1 MAKLNS
7 MKKAFFPLIFILL
20 NSFYGAA
27 QQDPHFTQ
35 YFDNMLFVNPAY
47 AGSNK
52 LLSATAIHREQWV
65 GFDGAPSSTTFSLH
79 SPLPYESVGVGFTA
93 VRDVIGPTKQ
103 TMFYGDFSYT
113 LRFKSKGS
121 LSFGLKAGLNLIN
134 NETQTL
140 QTVDQGDAQLTTNVL
155 NRINP
160 NFGGGIYYRSPKF
173 FIGVSTPKI
182 LEQSYDGSGTNL
194 EKRHYF
200 GIIGGIIPLKNLW
213 KLRPT
218 AQVKM
223 TVGAPMSIDA
233 SLAGIYNDKFWIGGT
248 YRYDA
253 AVGVFVQYQISEQFR
268 LGMATDF
275 GTQAIRNYNVGTFEL
290 LLSYD
295 FSFSKEG
302 VRSPRYF

>member
-1 MAKLNS
+1 
-7 MKKAFFPLIFILL
+7 MKRGFFPLIFILM
-20 NSFYGAA
+20 NTFCVTA

-52 LLSATAIHREQWV
+52 LLTANTIHREQWV
-65 GFDGAPSSTTFSLH
+65 GFEGAPSSTTLSIH
-79 SPLPYESVGVGFTA
+79 SPLPYESVGVGLTA
-93 VRDVIGPTKQ
+93 VRDVIGPTRQ

-113 LRFKSKGS
+113 LRFKRKGT

-140 QTVDQGDAQLTTNVL
+140 QTVDQGDAQLVTNVM

-160 NFGGGIYYRSPKF
+160 NIGAGIYYRLPKF
-173 FIGVSTPKI
+173 FVGLSTPRI
-182 LEQSYDGSGTNL
+182 IEQSYDGSETNL

-200 GIIGGIIPLKNLW
+200 AIIGGIVPLKNQW

-223 TVGAPMSIDA
+223 TVGAPISIDA
-233 SLAGIYNDKFWIGGT
+233 SLAAIYNDKLWIGGT
-248 YRYDA
+248 YRLDA
-253 AVGVFVQYQISEQFR
+253 AIGAFVQYQISEQFR
-268 LGMATDF
+268 LGVATDF
-275 GTQAIRNYNVGTFEL
+275 GTQALRNYNAGTFEL

>member
-1 MAKLNS
+1 
-7 MKKAFFPLIFILL
+7 MKRAFFPLIFILL

-52 LLSATAIHREQWV
+52 LLSATAIHREQWI

-182 LEQSYDGSGTNL
+182 LEQSYDGSTTNL

-200 GIIGGIIPLKNLW
+200 GIIGGIIPLKHLW

>member
-1 MAKLNS
+1 
-7 MKKAFFPLIFILL
+7 MKRGFFPLIFILM
-20 NSFYGAA
+20 NTFHGAA

-52 LLSATAIHREQWV
+52 LLTATAIHREQWV
-65 GFDGAPSSTTFSLH
+65 GFDGAPSSTTFSIH
-79 SPLPYESVGVGFTA
+79 SPLTYESVGVGFTA
-93 VRDVIGPTKQ
+93 VRDVIGPTRQ

-113 LRFKSKGS
+113 LRFKSKAT

-140 QTVDQGDAQLTTNVL
+140 QTVDQGDAQLVTNVL
-155 NRINP
+155 NQINP
-160 NFGGGIYYRSPKF
+160 NVGGGIYYRAPKF
-173 FIGVSTPKI
+173 FIGVSTPRI
-182 LEQSYDGSGTNL
+182 IEQSYDGSTTNL

-200 GIIGGIIPLKNLW
+200 GIVGGIIPLKNQW

-218 AQVKM
+218 AQAKM
-223 TVGAPMSIDA
+223 TVGAPISIDA
-233 SLAGIYNDKFWIGGT
+233 SLAAIYNDKFWLGGT
-248 YRYDA
+248 YRFDA
-253 AVGVFVQYQISEQFR
+253 AIGAFVQYQISDQFR
-268 LGMATDF
+268 LGVATDF
-275 GTQAIRNYNVGTFEL
+275 GTQALRNYNAGTFEL

>member
-1 MAKLNS
+1 
-7 MKKAFFPLIFILL
+7 MKRAFFPLIFILL

-52 LLSATAIHREQWV
+52 LLTATAIHREQWV

-140 QTVDQGDAQLTTNVL
+140 ETVDQGDAQLTTNVL

>member
-1 MAKLNS
+1 
-7 MKKAFFPLIFILL
+7 MKKGLFLTVITLF
-20 NSFYGAA
+20 SMFYGTA

-52 LLSATAIHREQWV
+52 LLTATTIHREQWV
-65 GFDGAPSSTTFSLH
+65 GFEGAPSSTTLSIH

-113 LRFKSKGS
+113 LRFKSKRT
-121 LSFGLKAGLNLIN
+121 LSFGLKAGLNLIT

-140 QTVDQGDAQLTTNVL
+140 LTIDQDDAQLVTNVL

-160 NFGGGIYYRSPKF
+160 NIGAGIYYRSPNF
-173 FIGVSTPKI
+173 FIGASTPKI
-182 LEQSYDGSGTNL
+182 IEQSYDGSPTNL

-200 GIIGGIIPLKNLW
+200 GIIGGIINLNKQW

-218 AQVKM
+218 TQVKM
-223 TVGAPMSIDA
+223 TVGAPMSLDV
-233 SLAGIYNDKFWIGGT
+233 SLAGIFKDKFWFGGM
-248 YRYDA
+248 YRFDA
-253 AVGVFVQYQISEQFR
+253 AFGGFVQYQINEQFR
-268 LGMATDF
+268 IGMATDF
-275 GTQAIRNYNVGTFEL
+275 GTQAIRNYNYGTFEL

>member
-1 MAKLNS
+1 
-7 MKKAFFPLIFILL
+7 MKRGFFPLIFILM
-20 NSFYGAA
+20 NTFHGAA

-52 LLSATAIHREQWV
+52 LLTATAIHREQWV
-65 GFDGAPSSTTFSLH
+65 GFDGAPSSTTFSIH
-79 SPLPYESVGVGFTA
+79 SPLTYESVGVGFTA
-93 VRDVIGPTKQ
+93 VRDVIGPTRQ

-113 LRFKSKGS
+113 LRFKSKGT

-140 QTVDQGDAQLTTNVL
+140 QTVDQGDAQLVTNVL
-155 NRINP
+155 NQINP
-160 NFGGGIYYRSPKF
+160 NVGGGIYYRAPKF
-173 FIGVSTPKI
+173 FIGVSTPRI
-182 LEQSYDGSGTNL
+182 IEQSYDGSTTNL

-200 GIIGGIIPLKNLW
+200 GIVGGIIPLKNQW

-218 AQVKM
+218 AQAKM
-223 TVGAPMSIDA
+223 TVGAPISIDA
-233 SLAGIYNDKFWIGGT
+233 SLAAIYNDKFWLGGT
-248 YRYDA
+248 YRFDA
-253 AVGVFVQYQISEQFR
+253 AIGAFVQYQISDQFR
-268 LGMATDF
+268 LGVATDF
-275 GTQAIRNYNVGTFEL
+275 GTQALRNYNAGTFEL

>member
-1 MAKLNS
+1 
-7 MKKAFFPLIFILL
+7 MKRGFFPLIFILM
-20 NSFYGAA
+20 NTFHGAA

-52 LLSATAIHREQWV
+52 LLTATAIHREQWV
-65 GFDGAPSSTTFSLH
+65 GFDGAPSSTTFSIH
-79 SPLPYESVGVGFTA
+79 SPLTYESVGVGFTA
-93 VRDVIGPTKQ
+93 VRDVIGPTRQ

-113 LRFKSKGS
+113 LRFKSKAT

-140 QTVDQGDAQLTTNVL
+140 QTVDQGDAQLVTNVL
-155 NRINP
+155 NQINP
-160 NFGGGIYYRSPKF
+160 NVGGGIYYRAPKF
-173 FIGVSTPKI
+173 FIGVSTPRI
-182 LEQSYDGSGTNL
+182 IEQSYDGSTTNL

-200 GIIGGIIPLKNLW
+200 GIVGGIIPLKNQW

-223 TVGAPMSIDA
+223 TVGAPISIDA
-233 SLAGIYNDKFWIGGT
+233 SLAAIYNDKFWLGGT
-248 YRYDA
+248 YRFDA
-253 AVGVFVQYQISEQFR
+253 AIGAFVQYQISDQFR
-268 LGMATDF
+268 LGVATDF
-275 GTQAIRNYNVGTFEL
+275 GTQALRNYNAGTFEL

>member
-1 MAKLNS
+1 
-7 MKKAFFPLIFILL
+7 MKRGFFPLIFILM
-20 NSFYGAA
+20 NTFHGAA

-52 LLSATAIHREQWV
+52 LLTATAIHREQWV
-65 GFDGAPSSTTFSLH
+65 GFDGAPSSTTFSIH
-79 SPLPYESVGVGFTA
+79 SPLTYESVGVGFTA
-93 VRDVIGPTKQ
+93 VRDVIGPTRQ

-113 LRFKSKGS
+113 LRFKSKGT

-140 QTVDQGDAQLTTNVL
+140 QTVDQGDAQLVTNVL
-155 NRINP
+155 NQINP
-160 NFGGGIYYRSPKF
+160 NVGGGIYYRAPKF
-173 FIGVSTPKI
+173 FIGVSTPRI
-182 LEQSYDGSGTNL
+182 IEQSYDGSTTNL

-200 GIIGGIIPLKNLW
+200 GIVGGIIPLKNQW

-223 TVGAPMSIDA
+223 TVGAPISIDA
-233 SLAGIYNDKFWIGGT
+233 SLAAIYNDKFWLGGA
-248 YRYDA
+248 YRFDA
-253 AVGVFVQYQISEQFR
+253 AIGAFVQYQISEQFR
-268 LGMATDF
+268 LGVATDF
-275 GTQAIRNYNVGTFEL
+275 GTQALRNYNAGTFEL